1 MFEQLKIEEDI
12 ERLLRRKVWLKSGG
26 YLVIDQTEALTSID
40 VNTGKFVGSSG
51 LSETILQ
58 TNMEATYEIARQLRL
73 RDIGGMIVLDF
84 IDMDS
89 QRDKKQVTEAL
100 IKALKHD
107 RSRTKI
113 ASISPLGLIEMTR
126 KRTKETVDVVLTD
139 TCPYCHGIGR
149 ISSPETV
156 SMAIEREIRKLSAGV
171 ASEAILVIAHPDV
184 CRSIFVRAQSH
195 FHIEK
200 FEVEPGSVDRI
211 EQNYPYP
218 KRGSVVDCIVLK
230 SEISALPWATAYVD
244 NGYQLEIMN
253 GGKFLGQNIRV
264 KLSAA
269 NRSYG
274 IAEPLVAGQGGAP
287 RGQRPIPS
295 PDRDRSRDRDSSPR
309 DGSNRPVRR

>member
-1 MFEQLKIEEDI
+1 
-12 ERLLRRKVWLKSGG
+12 
-26 YLVIDQTEALTSID
+26 
-40 VNTGKFVGSSG
+40 
-51 LSETILQ
+51 
-58 TNMEATYEIARQLRL
+58 
-73 RDIGGMIVLDF
+73 VLDF

-171 ASEAILVIAHPDV
+171 ASEAILVIAHPDVVAQLIGEQGQDIERLERQV

-287 RGQRPIPS
+287 RGQRPNPS